1 MRDKYMAIALVV
13 LGGLCFITGYN
24 EYSLAEEPNT
34 AYNPIMAYGGMILG
48 GIMSVVGVSMFTQS
62 K

>member
-1 MRDKYMAIALVV
+1 MAIALVV